1 MATRKAPAKK
11 SAAKK
16 SVKSAARKSTTP
28 PSRRWS
34 AKVDT
39 DSTHPDHELFLQSA
53 PKIAKALA
61 DKRVSPKGPASG
73 MRMLNF
79 YINRAGKNL
88 SKERVAT
95 LERAKE
101 LLSKIIAKSKEQ
113 TPAKKSAPKKA
124 AKKQAAKKNASKKSP
139 SRS

>member
-11 SAAKK
+11 SAAKSVTKKPPAKK
-16 SVKSAARKSTTP
+16 SPAKKSTTS

-61 DKRVSPKGPASG
+61 TKRVSPKGPASG
-73 MRMLNF
+73 MQMLNF

-88 SKERVAT
+88 SKGRIAT
-95 LERAKE
+95 LERAKD
-101 LLSKIIAKSKEQ
+101 LLSDIIAKAKA
-113 TPAKKSAPKKA
+113 PAKKPAPKKA
-124 AKKQAAKKNASKKSP
+124 TKKKSASKKSA
-139 SRS
+139 SR

>member
-11 SAAKK
+11 LAAKSVAKK
-16 SVKSAARKSTTP
+16 SAVKKSTTP

-101 LLSKIIAKSKEQ
+101 LLSKIIAKSKEK

-124 AKKQAAKKNASKKSP
+124 AKKSASKKLP
-139 SRS
+139 SR

>member
-11 SAAKK
+11 SAAKSVTKK
-16 SVKSAARKSTTP
+16 SPAKKSTTP

-53 PKIAKALA
+53 PKIAQALA
-61 DKRVSPKGPASG
+61 TKRVSPKGPASG
-73 MRMLNF
+73 MQMLNF

-88 SKERVAT
+88 SKERIVT
-95 LERAKE
+95 LERAKD
-101 LLSKIIAKSKEQ
+101 LLSGIIAKAK

-124 AKKQAAKKNASKKSP
+124 TKEKSASKKSA
-139 SRS
+139 SR